1 MTGNARVLIVDDD
14 PALLRALPEA
24 LRLRLGDVI
33 VDTCNSAIGAIGQV
47 SEVDYDVIV
56 SDIKMPGM
64 DGLALLTRIK
74 TLRPNTPT
82 LLITGHGERDLTVQ
96 ALRGGA
102 YDFIQKPIERDY
114 FIAALTRA
122 IELRRMSREIENNR
136 AALERHANE
145 LERIVEQRT
154 LELREANRIKD
165 EFLATLSH
173 ELRAPLN
180 SILGWS
186 QLLRGGLLDAESSER
201 ALQTVVRNSRA
212 LAEIID
218 DLLDISRIITGKL
231 KLDPRL
237 MSLDSVIQDAVDS
250 VRLAAESKQ
259 IVLSLTIDE
268 SAAVVSGDSNRLRQV
283 VWNLLSNSI
292 KFTPV
297 GGTVD
302 ITLERIGGQAR
313 ISVRDTGEG
322 ISKEFLPFVFD
333 RFRQADSGY
342 TRKHRGLGLGLAIVL
357 QLVQLHGGEVYAESE
372 GKGKGSLFTVVLP
385 LAQGENESNFRL
397 RKTTGP
403 LKPVT
408 SLDGISVLVVDDDPD
423 ARDLLIMVLQQ
434 RGAEVSAVASAA
446 AVTEWLSVNP
456 PPDVL
461 VSDIGLP
468 GEDGLDLIS
477 RVKAAAHGEKKGI
490 PAVAL
495 TAYAR
500 PEERDRILAAGYRT
514 HLTKP
519 IEPELLATRISELV
533 SKRQKTWRRGSGAG

>member
-1 MTGNARVLIVDDD
+1 
-14 PALLRALPEA
+14 
-24 LRLRLGDVI
+24 
-33 VDTCNSAIGAIGQV
+33 
-47 SEVDYDVIV
+47 
-56 SDIKMPGM
+56 
-64 DGLALLTRIK
+64 
-74 TLRPNTPT
+74 
-82 LLITGHGERDLTVQ
+82 
-96 ALRGGA
+96 
-102 YDFIQKPIERDY
+102 
-114 FIAALTRA
+114 
-122 IELRRMSREIENNR
+122 
-136 AALERHANE
+136 
-145 LERIVEQRT
+145 
-154 LELREANRIKD
+154 
-165 EFLATLSH
+165 
-173 ELRAPLN
+173 
-180 SILGWS
+180 
-186 QLLRGGLLDAESSER
+186 
-201 ALQTVVRNSRA
+201 
-212 LAEIID
+212 
-218 DLLDISRIITGKL
+218 
-231 KLDPRL
+231 
-237 MSLDSVIQDAVDS
+237 
-250 VRLAAESKQ
+250 
-259 IVLSLTIDE
+259 
-268 SAAVVSGDSNRLRQV
+268 
-283 VWNLLSNSI
+283 
-292 KFTPV
+292 
-297 GGTVD
+297 
-302 ITLERIGGQAR
+302 
-313 ISVRDTGEG
+313 
-322 ISKEFLPFVFD
+322 
-333 RFRQADSGY
+333 
-342 TRKHRGLGLGLAIVL
+342 LGLGLAIVL

-423 ARDLLIMVLQQ
+423 ARELLIMVLQQ